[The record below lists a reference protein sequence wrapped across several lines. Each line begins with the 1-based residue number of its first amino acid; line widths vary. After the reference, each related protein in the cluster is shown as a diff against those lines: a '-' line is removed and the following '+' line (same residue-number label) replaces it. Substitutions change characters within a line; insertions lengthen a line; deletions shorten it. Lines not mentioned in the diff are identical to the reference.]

1 MAHSI
6 RIACTALV
14 VAFTAGLGAAAVGSA
29 VAGGA
34 VADHSG
40 ARRTV
45 IASGFDWDSAHPAPP
60 AQS

>member
-29 VAGGA
+29 VA
-34 VADHSG
+34 DHSG

>member
-1 MAHSI
+1 M
-6 RIACTALV
+6 
-14 VAFTAGLGAAAVGSA
+14 AFTAGLGAAAVGSA

>member
-1 MAHSI
+1 M
-6 RIACTALV
+6 
-14 VAFTAGLGAAAVGSA
+14 AFTAGLGAAAVGS
-29 VAGGA
+29 A